1 MNKIK
6 KIIGRQIID
15 SRGNPTCE
23 ADVILEN
30 GIVGRGAVPSGAS
43 TGKLEA
49 LELRDNNVENYDG
62 KSVLNAISNIN
73 LEISS
78 KIDPNYEFTQESF
91 DHFLIDLDGIDI
103 GVSFKISSINLDPEV
118 VPTIQG
124 RDFVIANIQA
134 PSGLKSMEEETSE
147 ETSDDPD
154 TEAKEE
160 TDTDKT

>member
-30 GIVGRGAVPSGAS
+30 GTVGRGAVPSGAS

-49 LELRDNNVENYDG
+49 LELRDNNADDYDG

-78 KIDPNYEFTQESF
+78 KN
-91 DHFLIDLDGIDI
+91 G
-103 GVSFKISSINLDPEV
+103 N
-118 VPTIQG
+118 
-124 RDFVIANIQA
+124 
-134 PSGLKSMEEETSE
+134 GLLKLTLETSPKAV
-147 ETSDDPD
+147 SNQ
-154 TEAKEE
+154 
-160 TDTDKT
+160 